1 MKIVY
6 QSFDP
11 SVNPGLFPSATVKE
25 LKTAGDDI
33 ALRLCGVIDFEAFRP
48 ECAEAAEKYWR
59 QQQLA
64 NLGLAG
70 NDAQQKLDPLDVI
83 LTFATPSTFHG
94 VAKHAIFAGVQRQR
108 RSAPAEQ
115 GAQHL

>member
-1 MKIVY
+1 MKPV
-6 QSFDP
+6 
-11 SVNPGLFPSATVKE
+11 
-25 LKTAGDDI
+25 
-33 ALRLCGVIDFEAFRP
+33 LRLRLYATHHSSVF
-48 ECAEAAEKYWR
+48 
-59 QQQLA
+59 L
-64 NLGLAG
+64 
-70 NDAQQKLDPLDVI
+70 PLDVI